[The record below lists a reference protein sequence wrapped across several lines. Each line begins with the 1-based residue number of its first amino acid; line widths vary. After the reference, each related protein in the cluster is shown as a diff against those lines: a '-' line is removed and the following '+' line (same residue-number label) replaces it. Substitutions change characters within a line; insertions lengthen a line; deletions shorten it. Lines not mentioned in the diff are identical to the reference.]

1 PTELDSDNH
10 TDDVGWEDE
19 VEYVKETDRSRYEA
33 VQSSSDRYF
42 LNRSQASATWTKL
55 YEDMAWNLSR
65 LKHRPRAT
73 VPSWPK
79 GSYRLVL
86 IDTHNRR
93 SVFTDLSSLK
103 ASHGGNLTSAIVAR
117 GYIPTS
123 PFQPTFAVNVLT
135 MEVFWALSSHGMAA
149 FHGYA
154 HARDCQIDFHP
165 RIADIGLGL
174 EDFEGFERLLP
185 IELMGWSQ
193 DNDQIPSNEGHQ
205 ESHRPLEPLKTI
217 ESRVTFTSILP
228 SLTDYDSGR
237 LILTNVKHAINVR
250 DESEAVLD
258 ALAIRLRMTQGDI
271 VKAHEAH
278 CLFVRSGVSQHAA
291 IVMKKRQENMNYL
304 EHLEAFKSTVE
315 EFDALQASSAPAGLQ
330 QRVTKM
336 RSYNPDVQAQ
346 VKRQEAHVQGM
357 KRFEEARRLPWWEQ
371 HSPQWSETERFR
383 AERGYTQAR
392 ASTRQAGKSGSGED
406 RVR

>member
-1 PTELDSDNH
+1 
-10 TDDVGWEDE
+10 
-19 VEYVKETDRSRYEA
+19 
-33 VQSSSDRYF
+33 
-42 LNRSQASATWTKL
+42 
-55 YEDMAWNLSR
+55 M
-65 LKHRPRAT
+65 
-73 VPSWPK
+73 
-79 GSYRLVL
+79 
-86 IDTHNRR
+86 
-93 SVFTDLSSLK
+93 
-103 ASHGGNLTSAIVAR
+103 
-117 GYIPTS
+117 
-123 PFQPTFAVNVLT
+123 
-135 MEVFWALSSHGMAA
+135 
-149 FHGYA
+149 
-154 HARDCQIDFHP
+154 
-165 RIADIGLGL
+165 
-174 EDFEGFERLLP
+174 
-185 IELMGWSQ
+185 
-193 DNDQIPSNEGHQ
+193 
-205 ESHRPLEPLKTI
+205 
-217 ESRVTFTSILP
+217 TFTSILP

-304 EHLEAFKSTVE
+304 EHLEAFKSTVLVTSMTGQSCMLIANRE